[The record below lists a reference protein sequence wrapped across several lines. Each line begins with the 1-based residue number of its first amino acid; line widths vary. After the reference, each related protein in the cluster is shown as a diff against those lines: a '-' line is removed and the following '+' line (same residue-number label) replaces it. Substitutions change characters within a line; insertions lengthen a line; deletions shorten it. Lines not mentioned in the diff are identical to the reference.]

1 MAQQERSRQ
10 TVDALLEAAAR
21 ILKKEGPTAFTTNRI
36 ADVAGVGI
44 GSLYQYFPNKL
55 AILRDLQGRE
65 QSDTLF
71 VIGELLTDASLAP
84 QLRLEKAIRFF
95 MESEIEE
102 SEMRDAMR
110 DANLFFRVPEIEE
123 NTLDAALAAVAD
135 FMMREKGLTHP
146 RSFLVA
152 RIALGTVRGVTDAI
166 IEVASPE
173 DLDESARLVSAM
185 IWRLS

>member
-1 MAQQERSRQ
+1 M
-10 TVDALLEAAAR
+10 LEAAAR

-55 AILRDLQGRE
+55 AILRDLQERE
-65 QSDTLF
+65 QSDTLA
-71 VIGELLTDASLAP
+71 VIGQLLADTSLTP
-84 QLRLEKAIRFF
+84 LSRLEKAVRFF

-110 DANLFFRVPEIEE
+110 DANLFFRIPEIEE
-123 NTLDAALAAVAD
+123 NTVEAAIAAIAD
-135 FMMREKGLTHP
+135 FMMREKGLTRP

-152 RIALGTVRGVTDAI
+152 RIALGIVRGVTDAI
-166 IEVASPE
+166 IEAASPKE
-173 DLDESARLVSAM
+173 LDESAKLVSAM